1 MTSRCHTFSLQR
13 ASVVRCRPVCRVFT
27 AAWSGEPVDSPLS
40 SRGAPRPAG
49 GEVVVGEERGGG
61 GESCACAA
69 TGRDGAENGHRQAP
83 LSLHSR
89 RGSGRRKPHS
99 SGIGTYGGTAL
110 GTRSPENRMRHRRSP
125 DALLRRCT
133 LRCSDSACAVSQP
146 GCADR
151 RGETCDQS
159 DALTVQQTSLWGVQ
173 ASQSGQKCPV
183 STGPPPAVTEGILT
197 ARRYTVQVPGAP
209 PDGSPFQSSCCP
221 GTDPGRCAAAV
232 PAPRLQLH

>member
-1 MTSRCHTFSLQR
+1 MIVVADHSSQLQR

-151 RGETCDQS
+151 RGETCGVFFS
-159 DALTVQQTSLWGVQ
+159 AFRSSLPSTAPELPARRRGRLCPHWGTVQFRQP
-173 ASQSGQKCPV
+173 AGQDEE
-183 STGPPPAVTEGILT
+183 GHQWPPALMPPETL
-197 ARRYTVQVPGAP
+197 PG
-209 PDGSPFQSSCCP
+209 
-221 GTDPGRCAAAV
+221 
-232 PAPRLQLH
+232 LQGEAGKQA